1 MRLRRSGYASLA
13 AEVRRAQAGEPE
25 AFRSLVVR
33 FQDMAVGYAF
43 SLLGDYH
50 LAEDAAQEAFLA
62 AFRDLGQL
70 RHPEAFVGW
79 LRTVVFKQC
88 DRIRRR
94 QPAAEFLEANDE
106 RLVADAP
113 GPADALAQAELARLV
128 GQAIRSLPARQREVV
143 SLYYI
148 GERSG
153 RQVATFLDLPLTTV
167 KKRLHDAKPA
177 LRRKMRDMARQFLE
191 DHRPSRDADFADRVL
206 RLVPPEPDSDAPAIY
221 NLFEA
226 EDHPA
231 RHQWRAGRLADS
243 HADWRV
249 SRVAVGRDGDVERP
263 LAALLAYGLT
273 MRMGTAEVR
282 VAGINGDVLHPESAG
297 QRDDVLGRAATAS
310 LEAMRDA
317 GYDLAVTFDD
327 ESFWLRHG
335 FALGWRALSWRV
347 DVADLPAGPV
357 PNLEHVEACH
367 RDDLAAVCNATHA
380 GLTGTARR
388 PTYRRNKHPGLF
400 RTLCWGGA
408 PASGYVSVDLEGA
421 DDCLWVDE
429 VAGDA
434 DTCLAVL
441 RSLAETRECNEL
453 FFDRLH
459 YKSAVGVRLRQL
471 ASCRLATGT
480 RLGKARWYVVR
491 IVNLESVMTKLA
503 PVLRERLLAS
513 ELAAWRG
520 TLSVRVREGDASQA
534 VTLRVEDDGIVVR
547 DGAVGANAIGG
558 GQAIVQ
564 LLLGVED
571 AAEVAAVNGI
581 EMRGEAA
588 RLLPVLFP
596 PQHPQMENQAL

>member
-1 MRLRRSGYASLA
+1 MRLSGSGYASLA

-62 AFRDLGQL
+62 AFRDVRQL
-70 RHPEAFVGW
+70 RRPEAFGGW
-79 LRTVVFKQC
+79 LRTVVFKHC
-88 DRIRRR
+88 DRVRRR
-94 QPAAEFLEANDE
+94 QPVMEPLEANDT
-106 RLVADAP
+106 RLVADATE
-113 GPADALAQAELARLV
+113 PADALAQAELARLV

-191 DHRPSRDADFADRVL
+191 DHRPSRDAGFADRVL
-206 RLVPPEPDSDAPAIY
+206 RLAAPERDKDAPAIY
-221 NLFEA
+221 SLFEA

-231 RHQWRAGRLADS
+231 RDQWRAGRLADS

-249 SRVAVGRDGDVERP
+249 SRIALGGDGAVEQP

-273 MRMGTAEVR
+273 MRVGAAEVR
-282 VAGINGDVLHPESAG
+282 VAGINGDVLHPDAAE
-297 QRDDVLGRAATAS
+297 QRDDILGRAATAS
-310 LEAMRDA
+310 VDVMRDA
-317 GYDLAVTFDD
+317 GYDLAVAFDD

-335 FALGWRALSWRV
+335 FALGWRALAWRV
-347 DVADLPAGPV
+347 NVVDLPTGPV

-400 RTLCWGGA
+400 RTLCWGD
-408 PASGYVSVDLEGA
+408 PASGYVSVDPEG
-421 DDCLWVDE
+421 DGDCLWVDE

-434 DTCLAVL
+434 GTCLAVL
-441 RSLAETRECNEL
+441 RSVAETRECNEL

-459 YKSAVGVRLRQL
+459 YQSAVGVALRQM

-480 RLGKARWYVVR
+480 RLGRARWYVVR

-503 PVLRERLLAS
+503 PVLRERLLHS

-520 TLSVRVREGDASQA
+520 TLSVRLRDGDTAQA
-534 VTLRVEDDGIVVR
+534 VTLQVRDDGIAVT
-547 DGAVGANAIGG
+547 DGAVGGNTIAG

-564 LLLGVED
+564 LLLGAED
-571 AAEVAAVNGI
+571 AGEVVAVNAI
-581 EMRGEAA
+581 DLQGEAA
-588 RLLPVLFP
+588 RLLRVLFP

>member
-1 MRLRRSGYASLA
+1 MRLSGSGYASLA

-25 AFRSLVVR
+25 AFRNLVVR

-62 AFRDLGQL
+62 AFRDVRQL
-70 RHPEAFVGW
+70 CHPEAFVGW
-79 LRTVVFKQC
+79 LRTVVFKHC
-88 DRIRRR
+88 DRVRRR
-94 QPAAEFLEANDE
+94 QPVTEPLDANDA
-106 RLVADAP
+106 RLVADSAE
-113 GPADALAQAELARLV
+113 PADALAQLELARLV
-128 GQAIRSLPARQREVV
+128 GQTIRSLPAHQREAV

-191 DHRPSRDADFADRVL
+191 DHRPSRDASFADRVL
-206 RLVPPEPDSDAPAIY
+206 RLAAPERDKDAPAIY
-221 NLFEA
+221 SLFEA

-231 RHQWRAGRLADS
+231 RDQWRAGRLADS
-243 HADWRV
+243 HADWGV
-249 SRVAVGRDGDVERP
+249 SRIALAGDGDVEQP

-273 MRMGTAEVR
+273 MRVGAAEVT
-282 VAGINGDVLHPESAG
+282 VAGINGDVLHPDAAE
-297 QRDDVLGRAATAS
+297 QRDDILGRAATAS
-310 LEAMRDA
+310 VDAMRDA
-317 GYDLAVTFDD
+317 GYDLAVAFDD

-335 FALGWRALSWRV
+335 FALGWRALAWRV
-347 DVADLPAGPV
+347 SVADLPTGPV

-400 RTLCWGGA
+400 RTLCWGD
-408 PASGYVSVDLEGA
+408 PASGYVSVDPEG
-421 DDCLWVDE
+421 DGDCLWADE

-434 DTCLAVL
+434 GTCLAVL
-441 RSLAETRECNEL
+441 RSVAETRECSEL

-459 YKSAVGVRLRQL
+459 YKSPVGVRLRQM

-480 RLGKARWYVVR
+480 RLGRARWYVVR

-503 PVLRERLLAS
+503 PVFRRRLLDS
-513 ELAAWRG
+513 ELADWRG
-520 TLSVRVREGDASQA
+520 RLSIRLHEGDTSQA
-534 VTLRVEDDGIVVR
+534 VTLRVR
-547 DGAVGANAIGG
+547 DGGIAVQDGPVGPNTICG

-571 AAEVAAVNGI
+571 AVEVVAANGI
-581 EMRGEAA
+581 ELQGEAA